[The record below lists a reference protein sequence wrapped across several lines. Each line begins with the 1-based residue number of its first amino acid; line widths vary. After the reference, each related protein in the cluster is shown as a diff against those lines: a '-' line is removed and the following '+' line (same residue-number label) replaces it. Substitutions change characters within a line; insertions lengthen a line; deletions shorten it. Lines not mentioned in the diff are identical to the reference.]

1 MPIMYTV
8 ALCAGNAYERSAV
21 WKSCVILKIKGS
33 QDLSTLQSWY
43 EWSVRLVKTYWTLPM
58 QQTCCEDTIHSV
70 LLCRHNSHLRAPK
83 KNVVWQ
89 MTGNC
94 DIVAQGCRDSCKAC
108 KDTQSSSWPLPHH
121 INEQRREGK
130 QLCVYRQMMGT
141 YYTLQQDF
149 SALICHRN
157 FKYL

>member
-1 MPIMYTV
+1 MDIIQSV
-8 ALCAGNAYERSAV
+8 LLCGHNSLCFIV
-21 WKSCVILKIKGS
+21 WTQFTLFYCV
-33 QDLSTLQSWY
+33 
-43 EWSVRLVKTYWTLPM
+43 
-58 QQTCCEDTIHSV
+58 DTIHSV
-70 LLCRHNSHLRAPK
+70 LLFRHNSHSRASK
-83 KNVVWQ
+83 KNVVCQ
-89 MTGNC
+89 TPGDC
-94 DIVAQGCRDSCKAC
+94 DIVAQGCRVGCKPREN
-108 KDTQSSSWPLPHH
+108 TQPSSWPLPHH